1 MRSGKIETSRR
12 ICACLLITVLAAGGE
27 SACRAEN
34 QSPFAQ
40 PEEQPVTAT
49 LIAEHDSMQPGGST
63 RIGILCEIEDGW
75 HIYAQAPGDAGLP
88 TKVTWLGPAWVL
100 FSPLQ
105 WPAPEEFHDP
115 GDIRTFGYKDEV
127 LLVSTL
133 AFGGAEIAIGTGDV
147 PVRANV
153 TWLACK
159 EVCIPGKAELALTLP
174 ISRTPPAPSARAEL
188 FAATK

>member
-1 MRSGKIETSRR
+1 MSKRVGQG
-12 ICACLLITVLAAGGE
+12 LLLAVIAVGVG

-34 QSPFAQ
+34 KSPFAQ

-49 LIAEHDSMQPGGST
+49 LIAEHDSIQPGGTT
-63 RIGILCEIEDGW
+63 RIGVLFQIENGW
-75 HIYAQAPGDAGLP
+75 HIYAQDPGDAGLP
-88 TKVTWLGPAWVL
+88 TKVTWSGPVWVL

-115 GDIRTFGYKDEV
+115 GDIRTFGYKEEV

-133 AFGGAEIAIGTGDV
+133 AFGGVEIAIGAGDV

-174 ISRTPPAPSARAEL
+174 ISRNPPAPSTHAEL
-188 FAATK
+188 FAPTK